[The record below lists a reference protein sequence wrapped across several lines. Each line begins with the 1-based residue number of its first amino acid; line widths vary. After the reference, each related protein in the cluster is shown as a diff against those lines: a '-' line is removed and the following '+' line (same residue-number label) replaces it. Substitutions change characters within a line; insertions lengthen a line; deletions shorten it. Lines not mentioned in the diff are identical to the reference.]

1 MKNLAVKFKISA
13 ILIVGFLIFIFGFNL
28 IWAAEYEFKPDYPW
42 EKEEITSLGG
52 SNGLISKFYAY
63 ALAAAGVTAL
73 GVIIYGGILWTMS
86 GAVSTQAEAREW
98 ITAAVSGLALLLFAV
113 LLFRLINPVILELK
127 DPKDMLDD
135 KISIPNSNSTNS
147 SDSSD
152 STTDDDTIMN

>member
-42 EKEEITSLGG
+42 EKEEITALGG

-86 GAVSTQAEAREW
+86 GAVSTQAEAKEL
-98 ITAAVSGLALLLFAV
+98 ITAAISGLALLLFAV
-113 LLFRLINPVILELK
+113 LLFRLINPVILKLE
-127 DPKDMLDD
+127 DPKDILEE
-135 KISIPNSNSTNS
+135 ISNSNSTNS

-152 STTDDDTIMN
+152 STTDTDDDMIMN